1 MIADCRIEVDMENGR
16 RQFVILNWV
25 FKTGSLTLGQTT
37 ARDKGGK
44 QKVISVKTHPERG
57 FYYKSRLFRTE
68 ACLTF

>member
-44 QKVISVKTHPERG
+44 QKV
-57 FYYKSRLFRTE
+57 FL
-68 ACLTF
+68 